1 MNEHLYRA
9 MNDRIIPEEA
19 LIQKVLQRAPV
30 RRRLPKRLTAAALAA
45 VLFTALAVPAAART
59 PAGYALLYAV
69 SPAAA
74 QLFQPVQMQ
83 CTDGGVTMEVAAV
96 RVEGSAAQAYIT
108 LSGGAVDETTDL
120 FDSCSFHLPF
130 DQIGRC
136 ERAGWDGETRTAT
149 FLCTVETMDG
159 SPIPAGGKMTFSVGC
174 FLSGKETLEN
184 AAVDLDLSACTS
196 EAEIAPAW
204 GAEDDAAGSARP
216 SGFYYARTGGGCSG
230 ETEKSLLDRSPM
242 LLPGTPLAEPAEGLS
257 ITAAGY
263 AEGLF
268 HIQVCRGDAAQL
280 DNHCRLWLED
290 GAGNRLEA
298 MYSAGFTGG
307 MDTGARVDYTEY
319 VFDVAPLELGNYT
332 LHGDFYTAASL
343 TKGSW
348 SVTFPLV
355 EMES

>member
-1 MNEHLYRA
+1 MNERLYRT
-9 MNDRIIPEEA
+9 MNDRIVPEET

-30 RRRLPKRLTAAALAA
+30 HRHLPKRLIAAILAA
-45 VLFTALAVPAAART
+45 VLFTALVVPAAAQT
-59 PAGYALLYAV
+59 PMGYALLYAV

-83 CTDGGVTMEVAAV
+83 CTDGGVTMEVATV
-96 RVEGSAAQAYIT
+96 RVEGSTAQAYIT
-108 LSGGAVDETTDL
+108 LSGGTVDETTDL
-120 FDSCSFHLPF
+120 FDNWSFHLPF
-130 DQIGRC
+130 DQIGHC
-136 ERAGWDGETRTAT
+136 ERAGWDGETRTVT

-159 SPIPAGGKMTFSVGC
+159 SPIPAGGKMTFSAGC

-204 GAEDDAAGSARP
+204 GAEDDAAGNTRP
-216 SGFYYARTGGGCSG
+216 SGLYYARTGGGYSG
-230 ETEKSLLDRSPM
+230 EMGKFLLDRSPM

-263 AEGLF
+263 KEGLF
-268 HIQVCRGDAAQL
+268 HIQVCRGNAAQL

-290 GAGNRLEA
+290 GDGTRLEA
-298 MYSAGFTGG
+298 VYSAGFAGG
-307 MDTGARVDYTEY
+307 TDTDTRVDYTEY
-319 VFDVAPLELGNYT
+319 VFDVEPLELQNYA
-332 LHGDFYTAASL
+332 LYGDFYTASSL
-343 TKGSW
+343 TKGHW
-348 SVTFPLV
+348 SVTFPLA